1 MRLRVSANRRFLT
14 YEDGTPFFY
23 LGDTA
28 WELFS
33 TLAFQSS
40 SFETSET
47 LNVITTSGHFRGEV
61 GLWWTRTLTER
72 VSWGLVGSAGVVGF
86 SQAVSQR
93 DLTATSRDEFRN
105 RFKLGLTT
113 RQEEGAFKGS
123 FAEWSYVRDP
133 LFRYQD
139 RLYRFGG
146 EEFVVL
152 MRCDEEAHAG
162 EAFERLRLNT
172 ERYAFP
178 QVGRITVS
186 IGFTEVRAG
195 DAPAASRHRRANW
208 PMMPR
213 PRHCRA
219 CSVASVAAPP
229 GRRAARPALC
239 CEAQRRART
248 DKAEQAQ

>member
-1 MRLRVSANRRFLT
+1 MDKAIDRVRVEGDPLRLDAEELKVDLYGGFQFSSLFSDPDQKGSFFSKSRPFVALDIRQAFRRP
-14 YEDGTPFFY
+14 G
-23 LGDTA
+23 GDTA

-139 RLYRFGG
+139 RLFMRGR
-146 EEFVVL
+146 VVL
-152 MRCDEEAHAG
+152 TQFGSQGTSGDFYMEGSVNKGRSGRDEAVMLVG
-162 EAFERLRLNT
+162 FRLSTLSFFRSLGGG
-172 ERYAFP
+172 AKP
-178 QVGRITVS
+178 
-186 IGFTEVRAG
+186 
-195 DAPAASRHRRANW
+195 
-208 PMMPR
+208 
-213 PRHCRA
+213 
-219 CSVASVAAPP
+219 
-229 GRRAARPALC
+229 
-239 CEAQRRART
+239 
-248 DKAEQAQ
+248 